1 MLIVCDND
9 NVLYCVISDDADL
22 FGSPVIEEC
31 PENQDFSVCPG
42 HQNSSPAPHTAKV
55 LSLLCVYIYFYSLL
69 CTGPREECSCRLV

>member
-31 PENQDFSVCPG
+31 PENQDFSVCLG

-55 LSLLCVYIYFYSLL
+55 LYSVYYMI
-69 CTGPREECSCRLV
+69 V

>member
-1 MLIVCDND
+1 MTM
-9 NVLYCVISDDADL
+9 YCVISDDADL

-55 LSLLCVYIYFYSLL
+55 LYCVFMSIFIHFYVQDPERNVSA
-69 CTGPREECSCRLV
+69 G